1 LRPERL
7 AFCLLGALLAHAAVA
22 APGFDGLALGASE
35 RAVKQRLPDAHCQP
49 LQWQS
54 RAADRRCDDS
64 RAKLAGI
71 EVRITVY
78 LNADSVEAFDVR
90 FDSRDSPAIEK
101 LATAYFGAAPVTR
114 DTEKMHTLRWQAKGE
129 HGLLGTQQGQ
139 RRASLLI
146 WRGAFYDEIYKV
158 R

>member
-7 AFCLLGALLAHAAVA
+7 AFCLLGALLAHAANA

-101 LATAYFGAAPVTR
+101 LATAYFGAAPVTH

-129 HGLLGTQQGQ
+129 HGLLGTPHGE